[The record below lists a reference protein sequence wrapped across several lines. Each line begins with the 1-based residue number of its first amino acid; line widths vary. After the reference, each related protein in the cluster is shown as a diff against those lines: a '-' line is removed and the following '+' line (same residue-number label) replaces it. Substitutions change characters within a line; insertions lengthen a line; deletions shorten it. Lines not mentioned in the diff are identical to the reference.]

1 MIEVRE
7 TDNASGE
14 RLEEA
19 VDADIEDFGLW
30 FQQERGQSP
39 LSNYEHAMVKTYL
52 AYKLGLG
59 REDKSCKR

>member
-7 TDNASGE
+7 TDAASGE
-14 RLEEA
+14 QLEEV
-19 VDADIEDFGLW
+19 VDADIEGFGLW
-30 FQQERGQSP
+30 FQQERGQPP

-59 REDKSCKR
+59 REEESCRR

>member
-7 TDNASGE
+7 TEDATGE
-14 RLEEA
+14 QLEEV

-39 LSNYEHAMVKTYL
+39 LSHYEHAMVKTYL

-59 REDKSCKR
+59 REEESCKP